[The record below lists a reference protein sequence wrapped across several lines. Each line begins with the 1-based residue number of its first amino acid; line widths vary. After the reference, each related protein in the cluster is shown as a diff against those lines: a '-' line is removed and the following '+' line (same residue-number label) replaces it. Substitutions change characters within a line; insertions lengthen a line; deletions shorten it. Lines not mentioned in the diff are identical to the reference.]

1 MSGSEFPRV
10 VVVVLHWRHYEQTR
24 QGKWRTIKL
33 IQQHRFSPLPENDSG
48 YFRLNL
54 TENSSRIR
62 SESKRKNYHLFV
74 CLGANPLEAGEA
86 RPTIWRR

>member
-1 MSGSEFPRV
+1 MSDSEFPRV

-33 IQQHRFSPLPENDSG
+33 IQQHRFSPLPENESG
-48 YFRLNL
+48 CFLNL
-54 TENSSRIR
+54 MKTAPA
-62 SESKRKNYHLFV
+62 SESKRKNHHLFV